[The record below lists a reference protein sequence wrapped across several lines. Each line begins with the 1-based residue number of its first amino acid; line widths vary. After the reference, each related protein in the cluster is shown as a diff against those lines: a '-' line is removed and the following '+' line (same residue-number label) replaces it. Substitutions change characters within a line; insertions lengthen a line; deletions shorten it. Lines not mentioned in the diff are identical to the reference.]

1 MKDRINLY
9 KVRLGL
15 IIFHGFRIPEWQVFN
30 FFQLWRI
37 LRQIGNVV
45 DYLGGSFKRVHGL
58 DVDRF
63 GFFDLKEEVE
73 KLDVG
78 KFERIVYGVPDV
90 TGKRIFKDVVDDSV
104 VMEMIRDSTQ
114 KRSLV
119 EVYVV
124 GENQTSKK
132 NVGEAENEK
141 EKNNAGEAQ
150 ELGVEAHKE
159 KEKNNAGEAH
169 ELGVEAHKEKEKNN
183 AGEAQKGKKNASV
196 ENASMSED
204 AFDIDTYIEEFSLPD
219 EQNGV
224 DLGVEGQIDCDADE
238 ETKLKMVFSE
248 RQGRT
253 QTSLA

>member
-1 MKDRINLY
+1 MDLEFLSGKFS
-9 KVRLGL
+9 
-15 IIFHGFRIPEWQVFN
+15 IFFN
-30 FFQLWRI
+30 YGGYFVKLE
-37 LRQIGNVV
+37 NVV

-73 KLDVG
+73 KLGVG
-78 KFERIVYGVPDV
+78 KFERIVYRVPDV
-90 TGKRIFKDVVDDSV
+90 TGKQIFKDVVDDSV

-132 NVGEAENEK
+132 KAGEAENGVELGVEAHKEKDKNNAGEAHELGVEAHKEK

-159 KEKNNAGEAH
+159 KEKNNAGEA
-169 ELGVEAHKEKEKNN
+169 
-183 AGEAQKGKKNASV
+183 QKGKNNASV

-204 AFDIDTYIEEFSLPD
+204 AFDIDTYIEDFSLPD

-224 DLGVEGQIDCDADE
+224 DLGVERQINCDADE
-238 ETKLKMVFSE
+238 EGIELSP
-248 RQGRT
+248 
-253 QTSLA
+253 